1 MEKEKDDIFKDEPVE
16 NKKEKKSTKLLA
28 EIEVLKEENKKLF
41 KEKEDLNTK
50 LLLEIAESRNY
61 KKRMDDEQTKF
72 YKYSTYSICSKIVEV
87 LDSFDLALSKDS
99 ENDAIKA
106 YLNGFKMIRNQ
117 LYQVL
122 EKEGVTEVEAIGK
135 IYDPNFMEAM
145 SQVTIDGKLDQEV
158 INVFL
163 KGYMYKERLLRP
175 AKVIINHIEEREET
189 SQE

>member
-16 NKKEKKSTKLLA
+16 NKKEKKSTKLQA